1 MQRVFLGTF
10 VGVAS
15 LLLIATAAIG
25 WLVDPFAQFGAPVD
39 GLDRKPAYTL
49 NRSLFKLVEFE
60 RAAAEGTGLH
70 VLVGDSM
77 GNQLEPLDLAR
88 ATGAPWFNFSY
99 GAATLDENLAL
110 LRALLA
116 RPDPAVAEI
125 VWSLPFT
132 KFRHASKNTIPRSL
146 RMARQPWLHLFTHES
161 LLATYYVLRKDW
173 FGINFQDEFIDMPDN
188 QRVDYFLYRMR
199 VDLEG
204 VGWPDELVAEV
215 GEVEEL
221 ARARGVPLTI
231 MVPPVHP
238 QAREMFATE
247 FADRYRLYRDFLRR
261 RCVLDVEARAA
272 EQWTPAKFADAV
284 HLKMEHRPAL
294 LHAFAEA
301 HRQACAPAP
310 AGPAVA
316 AYP

>member
-10 VGVAS
+10 VGVAG

-39 GLDRKPAYTL
+39 GLDRTPAYTL

-60 RAAAEGTGLH
+60 RTAADGAGLR

-77 GNQLEPLDLAR
+77 GNQLEPADLTR
-88 ATGAPWFNFSY
+88 ATGEPWFNFSY

-116 RPDPAVAEI
+116 RRDQAVAEI

-132 KFRHASKNTIPRSL
+132 KFRHATKNTIPRSL

-161 LLATYYVLRKDW
+161 LLATYYVLRKHW
-173 FGINFQDEFIDMPDN
+173 FGINFQDEFIDMAES

-204 VGWPDELVAEV
+204 VAWPDELVAEV
-215 GEVEEL
+215 QEVEDL
-221 ARARGVPLTI
+221 ARRRDVPLTI
-231 MVPPVHP
+231 LVPPVHP
-238 QAREMFATE
+238 QARAMFATE
-247 FADRYRLYRDFLRR
+247 FADRYRLYRDFLRT

-272 EQWTPAKFADAV
+272 DQWTPAKFADAV
-284 HLKMEHRPAL
+284 HLKAQHRPAFL
-294 LHAFAEA
+294 QAFADA
-301 HRQACAPAP
+301 HRGACNRAP
-310 AGPAVA
+310 AGPAIA
-316 AYP
+316 ANP